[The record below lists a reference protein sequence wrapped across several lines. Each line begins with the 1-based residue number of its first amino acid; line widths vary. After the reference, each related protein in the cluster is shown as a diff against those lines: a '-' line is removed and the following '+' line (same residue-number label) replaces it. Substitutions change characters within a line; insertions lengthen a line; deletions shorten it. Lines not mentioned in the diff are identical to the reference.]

1 MSDEKPAITKE
12 ELLKMPLPKLR
23 ELGLKLEGLPTDKS
37 VHGMTKDELI
47 RAIASVYKINLEDRP
62 ELKVDKRAIKAKIAK
77 LREAQAKARA
87 SGDKR
92 MLKILRK
99 RIKRLKRKIR
109 WH

>member
-1 MSDEKPAITKE
+1 MSDERPTITKE

-47 RAIASVYKINLEDRP
+47 KAIASVYKISLEDRP
-62 ELKVDKRAIKAKIAK
+62 ELKVDKRAVKAKIAE
-77 LREAQAKARA
+77 LRAAQAQARA
-87 SGDKR
+87 SGDKK
-92 MLKILRK
+92 MIKILRK
-99 RIKRLKRKIR
+99 RIKRLKQKTR